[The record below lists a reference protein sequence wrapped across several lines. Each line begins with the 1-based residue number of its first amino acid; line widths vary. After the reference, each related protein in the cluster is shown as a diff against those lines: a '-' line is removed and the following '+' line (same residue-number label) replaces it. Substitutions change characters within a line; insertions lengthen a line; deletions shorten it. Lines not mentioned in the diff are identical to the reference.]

1 MWFSVA
7 SIHQIEILQNPLF
20 MKKDLPMKMLA
31 TAIIDQPFQVELV
44 TKTIELREETREEP
58 RKVKV
63 KTLQLVPVVVPTTI
77 E

>member
-7 SIHQIEILQNPLF
+7 SIHQIEILHNPLF